1 MKTSLKSI
9 AAICAPLLALFSA
22 AGATAGMALA
32 DWTPNDIASSSGLS
46 GVGVSVKAIDASTI
60 SGWLNTAV
68 FWVLGIVVV
77 LFVAKIVLWA
87 IVSMFS
93 EGQDK
98 GGGGSSWAKTLTS
111 LPVIGTPAGT
121 KIGTILLQ
129 FGKYLLIIACA
140 WVLITVIMNLVLM
153 ASGFISNTTA

>member
-68 FWVLGIVVV
+68 FWILGIVVV

-87 IVSMFS
+87 IVNMFN
-93 EGQDK
+93 EGATEK
-98 GGGGSSWAKTLTS
+98 WAVALTS
-111 LPVIGTPAGT
+111 LPVIGTPSST